1 MKKSISGQAIK
12 LANDFLKFN
21 STCHSPY
28 QVVVTVEEIL
38 KSNKFTR
45 LNENEPFNLSP
56 GGRYYIKRGYDSSMI
71 VFDVPTN
78 YKADSLSFKLMATH
92 VDSPCLR
99 MAPRSKKQFKS
110 LEQVCIQ
117 TYGGGLW
124 HTWFDR
130 TLVLGG
136 RVVITENGKL
146 VQKIFSSPH
155 AVAKVPNLAIHLQK
169 DRKTFSPDREAHLKP
184 LIAQELE
191 GLFNKTDDVPEHTE
205 NSKTPEHL
213 KTAEQNHSLGV
224 LKMIARELNCGTN
237 DIVDFDLCFADSNPP
252 SLFGVNQ
259 EFISSPRLDNL
270 FSVFF
275 SLAGYLEN
283 LNSGKPSTSSD
294 LNVLMMFDHEEIG
307 SQTYVGADSSYIKT
321 LLNRITT
328 RLRQI
333 ETKDKSSDPT
343 LLSQILAR
351 SLVISADM
359 AHGVHPNYPSYH
371 QCNHMVE
378 VNKGVVL
385 KFNCNG
391 RYITDSASASIIKL
405 IASKAQ
411 VPLQEFIVPQN
422 SPCGSTVGPMLA
434 SKLGC
439 VGIDVGV
446 PQLAMHSIR
455 ETCGVLDAY
464 HYKEFF
470 REICATVV
478 DDVMVTQ

>member
-1 MKKSISGQAIK
+1 MQKSISGQALK
-12 LANDFLKFN
+12 LAKDFLKFN

-28 QVVVTVEEIL
+28 EVVVTVEEML
-38 KSNKFTR
+38 KSHKFVR
-45 LNENEPFNLSP
+45 LNENEPFDLIA

-71 VFDVPTN
+71 VFDVPKT
-78 YKADSLSFKLMATH
+78 YKSNSLSFKLMATH

-99 MAPRSKKQFKS
+99 MAPRSKKKFKS

-136 RVVITENGKL
+136 RVVISENGKL
-146 VQKIFSSPH
+146 VQKIFTSPH

-169 DRKTFSPDREAHLKP
+169 NRSKFEPDREEHLRP

-191 GLFNKTDDVPEHTE
+191 GLFNKTDEIPEHGKD
-205 NSKTPEHL
+205 SKTPENL
-213 KTAEQNHSLGV
+213 RTAENNHSLGI

-237 DIVDFDLCFADSNPP
+237 DIVDFDLCFADSSPP

-275 SLAGYLEN
+275 SLVGYLEN
-283 LNSGKPSTSSD
+283 LESGPANESSD

-321 LLNRITT
+321 LLSRITT
-328 RLRQI
+328 RLEQL
-333 ETKDKSSDPT
+333 ENKDKYSDPN
-343 LLSQILAR
+343 LLPQILAR
-351 SLVISADM
+351 SLVVSADM

-405 IASKAQ
+405 IASRAK

-446 PQLAMHSIR
+446 PQLSMHSIR
-455 ETCGVLDAY
+455 ETCGVLDTY

-470 REICATVV
+470 RQICTTVL
-478 DDVMVTQ
+478 DDVMVKQ